1 MKITNKIILG
11 LIILAFFGSVGYC
24 KLISDT
30 TSNAKSTPNHQV
42 VKTKEFALFQSGD
55 IIFQTSK
62 SSQSKAI
69 QLATGS
75 VYSHMGIVY
84 KRGAD
89 YYVYEAVQPVKLTP
103 LKQWIDRG
111 KDKHFVLK
119 RLKNATEILT
129 PQALKKMKEV
139 GDRYKGKNYDLL
151 FEWSDDKMY
160 CSELVWKIYKEAL
173 DIEIGNLETLSNFDL
188 SPKLVKQKMKE
199 RYGTNI
205 PLNEKVISPVAMFE
219 SKYLIRVDL

>member
-11 LIILAFFGSVGYC
+11 LLVFVLLGGVGYW
-24 KLISDT
+24 KLINDT
-30 TSNAKSTPNHQV
+30 SSNAKSTRKHQV
-42 VKTKEFALFQSGD
+42 VKTKEFAAFQSGD

-84 KRGAD
+84 KKSDG

-119 RLKNATEILT
+119 RLKNATELLT
-129 PQALKKMKEV
+129 SKALKKMKEV

-173 DIEIGNLETLSNFDL
+173 GIEIGNLETLSSFDL
-188 SPKLVKQKMKE
+188 SHKLVKQKMKE
-199 RYGTNI
+199 RYGTKI

-219 SKYLIRVDL
+219 SKYLVPVDL